1 MRVSG
6 VSCKFIMD
14 SVRVVDELGEG
25 RGQDGAD
32 GVETGVIVRHAKLN
46 DVKCQMSQVGT
57 TK

>member
-1 MRVSG
+1 
-6 VSCKFIMD
+6 MD

-57 TK
+57 TKWEG